1 MSLQKILLKIAIFV
15 RKYASKSKFLWS
27 KIQKLQNILLKNKLR
42 NYLMQSNVSSEE
54 LAKRSP
60 ETKKVGINLIGYA
73 KAESGLGYSLRLMG
87 KSLETTSIPWTMY
100 NFETLNP
107 ARKNDNTFQHKI
119 TNTAPYRYSIFHINA
134 EQMPLAYEYILRD
147 AWDAYRIGVWYWELP
162 AFPDQWLDRFQ
173 YVDELWVFSRFIQ
186 ECLQK
191 KAPCPVIYIT
201 PSMIL
206 ETPPPL
212 AREHFHLP
220 ENDFLF
226 LTMYDTSSVQT
237 RKNPMATIK
246 AFQQAFP
253 NNQKGVGLI
262 LKINNAHLKQQ
273 EVMTLKKLTK
283 ENSNIYFIEEILP
296 RQKLDQLYQMS
307 DAIVSLHRSEGL
319 GYLCLEGMY
328 FGKPVIATNWSG
340 NIDFMDHD
348 NSCLVDY
355 DLIPVE
361 NSAGPYKIDH
371 TDQIWA
377 EAKVEHAAQY
387 MKRLYEDKEYRE
399 KIEKNAYSSIRT
411 KYTPEIS
418 GKQMQERIQYL
429 EEHEL
434 YNKKSINTIK
444 K

>member
-1 MSLQKILLKIAIFV
+1 MESKYKKLIKCVVLDAIGMV
-15 RKYASKSKFLWS
+15 SAAMPIIDVVWAPLAASISYKMFGEKRGKF
-27 KIQKLQNILLKNKLR
+27 
-42 NYLMQSNVSSEE
+42 
-54 LAKRSP
+54 
-60 ETKKVGINLIGYA
+60 
-73 KAESGLGYSLRLMG
+73 
-87 KSLETTSIPWTMY
+87 TSI
-100 NFETLNP
+100 
-107 ARKNDNTFQHKI
+107 I
-119 TNTAPYRYSIFHINA
+119 T
-134 EQMPLAYEYILRD
+134 
-147 AWDAYRIGVWYWELP
+147 
-162 AFPDQWLDRFQ
+162 
-173 YVDELWVFSRFIQ
+173 
-186 ECLQK
+186 
-191 KAPCPVIYIT
+191 
-201 PSMIL
+201 
-206 ETPPPL
+206 
-212 AREHFHLP
+212 
-220 ENDFLF
+220 
-226 LTMYDTSSVQT
+226 
-237 RKNPMATIK
+237 
-246 AFQQAFP
+246 
-253 NNQKGVGLI
+253 
-262 LKINNAHLKQQ
+262 
-273 EVMTLKKLTK
+273 
-283 ENSNIYFIEEILP
+283 FIEEILP